1 MRTEIKLNEDWL
13 FHKGDIENP
22 LSKDKGF
29 VYSQA
34 KTERKKSGPAAYGLP
49 DFEDAYRAMPGDMVY
64 RMDWCKVSLP
74 HDYIIESD
82 NLEDEN
88 QALGYFHYENAWYRK
103 HFSLPDGT
111 KKDRRVLIRFEGV
124 TGQSTVYLNGCLI
137 GRNFSSYNT
146 FELDISD
153 YVWYD
158 RENVLAVYVNVTD
171 QFEGWWYGG
180 GGIYRDVYLTVTDPV
195 AIDLYGVYAPYE
207 KINDRDFQ
215 VNFKTECVNAGFGS
229 ETVTL
234 KSQVIAPDGTVA
246 AEATAKGEIP
256 ARGKATV
263 NYSAVVKAPLLWDC
277 DNPNLYTVETT
288 LLSSDGS
295 TDCNTTRIG
304 FRTVEITVEKGLLL
318 NGKEVFIN
326 GVCCHQDFGLTGLAV
341 PENIARYK
349 ISLLKEMGANGYRTS
364 HYEQTAA
371 YMDALDEMGFLVM
384 DEMRWF
390 ENTEESRKQLSALV
404 KRDRNRPSVILWS
417 TGNEEPYFLSD
428 AGRRIHR
435 SLSAEIEKLDDT
447 RFITAAEDRKPQ
459 FSTIYEDCDVIGIN
473 YNLNLYDEVHKAYP
487 KKPVFSSECCATGTT
502 RDWNF
507 PDFADGGRLRDYDK
521 DASEWFLG
529 REKTYRFLRSTPY
542 VFGCY
547 QWIGVEHRGEA
558 AWPRVCSASGAI
570 DLYLQKK
577 GVFYQNLSHW
587 SKEPMAHLVP
597 HWNFEGL
604 EGQTLPVTVYTN
616 CDQLEL
622 FLNGVS
628 LGKKQIEK
636 YGRGEW
642 QVTYQPGTLKVVGYR
657 NGKAVAEDERVTT
670 GKPQKLRFTKTA
682 PFCFN
687 GEDLALFTL
696 EAVDENGRAV
706 PNAAEFVRFSVSAPA
721 KIVGTGSDNTDHVRV
736 SCPNRQMYMG
746 KIAVC
751 VKPQKDTAFT
761 LTAESANCG
770 YASITLRPDD
780 EN

>member
-22 LSKDKGF
+22 LPKEKNF
-29 VYSQA
+29 VYAQA

-111 KKDRRVLIRFEGV
+111 KKDSRVLIRFEGV

-146 FELDISD
+146 FELDVSD

-207 KINDRDFQ
+207 KINDRDFR
-215 VNFKTECVNAGFGS
+215 VNFKTECVNADFRA

-246 AEATAKGEIP
+246 AEATTKGEIP

-263 NYSAVVKAPLLWDC
+263 NYSALVKAPLLWDC
-277 DNPNLYTVETT
+277 DNPNLYTVKTV
-288 LLSSDGS
+288 LSGSDGS
-295 TDCNTTRIG
+295 TDGNTTRIG
-304 FRTVEITVEKGLLL
+304 FRTVEITAEKGLLL

-384 DEMRWF
+384 DEARWF
-390 ENTEESRKQLSALV
+390 ESTEESRKQLSALV

-417 TGNEEPYFLSD
+417 TGNEEPHFLSD

-435 SLSAEIEKLDDT
+435 SLAAEIKRLDDT
-447 RFITAAEDRKPQ
+447 RLITAAEDRKPQ
-459 FSTIYEDCDVIGIN
+459 LSTIYEDCDVIGIN
-473 YNLNLYDEVHKAYP
+473 YNLSLYDEVRKACP
-487 KKPVFSSECCATGTT
+487 KMPVFSSECCATGTT

-507 PDFADGGRLRDYDK
+507 PDFADGGRLREYDK
-521 DASEWFLG
+521 DANEWFWG
-529 REKTYRFLRSTPY
+529 RENTYRFLRSIPY

-558 AWPRVCSASGAI
+558 VWPRVCSASGAI

-604 EGQTLPVTVYTN
+604 EGQPLPVTVYTN
-616 CDQLEL
+616 CDELGL
-622 FLNGVS
+622 FLNGAS

-642 QVTYQPGTLKVVGYR
+642 QVTYQPGTLKVVGYK

-770 YASITLRPDD
+770 LARITLRPDD